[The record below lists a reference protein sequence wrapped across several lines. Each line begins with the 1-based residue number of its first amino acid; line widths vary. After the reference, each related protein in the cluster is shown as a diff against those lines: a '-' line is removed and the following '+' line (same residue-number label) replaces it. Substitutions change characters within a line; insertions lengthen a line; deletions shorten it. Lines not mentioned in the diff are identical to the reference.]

1 LSAKTQETC
10 EHEWMKV
17 RNGCKSILHLGPRAF
32 WKPGNGTDGRWK
44 EMTDTT
50 NQAGYRG
57 VWATFQG
64 IQIDTKLAAIQKLQ
78 VLGISSKQKW
88 WSDMEFLA
96 HRLKSGRIE
105 HTTTIVRVLPN
116 EPL

>member
-1 LSAKTQETC
+1 MQAHFAPWAKSFLET
-10 EHEWMKV
+10 
-17 RNGCKSILHLGPRAF
+17 RLQS
-32 WKPGNGTDGRWK
+32 RWK

-57 VWATFQG
+57 VWATFQV
-64 IQIDTKLAAIQKLQ
+64 IQIDTKLAAVQKLQ
-78 VLGISSKQKW
+78 ALGISSEKKW

-96 HRLKSGRIE
+96 HRLKAGRIKY
-105 HTTTIVRVLPN
+105 TTITVRVLPN

>member
-1 LSAKTQETC
+1 MDEGEKWVQEHFGPWAKSFLETRQR
-10 EHEWMKV
+10 H
-17 RNGCKSILHLGPRAF
+17 
-32 WKPGNGTDGRWK
+32 RWK

-57 VWATFQG
+57 VRANFQG
-64 IQIDTKLAAIQKLQ
+64 IQIDTKPAAIQKLQ
-78 VLGISSKQKW
+78 ALGISSEKKW

-96 HRLKSGRIE
+96 HRLKSSRIE
-105 HTTTIVRVLPN
+105 HTTITVRVLPN